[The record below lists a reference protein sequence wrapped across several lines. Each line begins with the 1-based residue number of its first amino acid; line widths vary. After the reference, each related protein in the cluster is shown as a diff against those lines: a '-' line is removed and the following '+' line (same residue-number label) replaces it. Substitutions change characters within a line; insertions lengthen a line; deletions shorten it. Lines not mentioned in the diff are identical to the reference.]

1 MSNFNEF
8 THLYQLSKTLRFE
21 LKPIGETLK
30 HFNESGILDQDEH
43 RAESYKKVKKL
54 IDRYHKEFME
64 EALRDFVFQM
74 DDEGKNNSLSEY
86 FFLYSLGKRTE
97 AQDNDFKD
105 VKKNLREQIAKYFK
119 ASPKYKNLFKQEL
132 IKEDLCNN
140 MQCNEEEQK
149 LVEEF
154 HNFTTYFTGF
164 HENRKN
170 MYSDEEKSTAI
181 AFRLVHQNLPK
192 FIDNIGVF
200 DRVRNID
207 EIKAGIENLQKHFE
221 TEGLFKQGEKIEDFF
236 TLDYYSRLAVQ
247 SRIEIYNAILGGKTT
262 EKGEKIQGLNELINL
277 YNQQHKETHLP
288 KMKAL
293 FKQILS
299 DRQAVSWIE
308 ESFKS
313 DNEVL
318 SSVNDF
324 YENLKQNE
332 IFERTKELLTS
343 VGSYDLSKVYITN
356 DQQLTSI
363 SQQLYGS
370 WAVIENAILAEMQNE
385 TPRKKKEDAEKYNER
400 LKKAYS
406 NRSSFSIAYI
416 DQCLEAVFGENR
428 IPVEQ
433 HFANLGK
440 AEIETEAECGKIKI
454 PDVFTQIEQTYSA
467 AKSLLCNPYPKDKHL
482 SQSDEDI
489 EKVKNLL
496 DALKRFQHFIKPLTG
511 SGDEA
516 EKDEMFYGD
525 LAELWTE
532 IDQLNSLYNKVRNH
546 LTGKPYSEEKL
557 KLNFENATLLN
568 GWDKNKEPDNTAI
581 ILRKD
586 GLYYLAIMNKE
597 HNRIFA
603 SDKLPNNGECYEKV
617 IYKLLPGAN
626 KMLPKVFLSKKGIE
640 VFKPSQ
646 EILAIY
652 NNGTHKKGDTFNIND
667 CHKLI
672 DFFKES
678 ISKHNDW
685 KNFDFHFSDTNSYE
699 DLSGFYREVEN
710 QGYKITFQNISSDYI
725 DNLVNEGKLYLF
737 QIYNKDF
744 STKRD
749 LSKHKEGT
757 PNMHTLYWQML
768 FDERNLNDGVYQL
781 NGHAEV
787 FFRKKSLNY
796 TKPTHPANQPIAKKN
811 PHSKNETSQF
821 TYDLIKDK
829 RFTMDKFLF
838 HVPITLNFKSGETDN
853 INAKVRQWLQKAD
866 DVHIIGIDRGE
877 RHLLYLTVIDSKGN
891 IKEQMSLNTIEN
903 KYNGNTYAFDYH
915 NRLDE
920 KEKERD
926 KAKKSWKTVENIKEL
941 KEGYLSQAIHKITQ
955 LMLKYNAIIVLE
967 DLNIGFM
974 RGRQKVE
981 KQVYQKFEKML
992 IDKLNYLADK
1002 KKDPSE
1008 VGGVLNAYQLT
1019 SKFESFTKL
1028 GRQSGFLFYI
1038 PAWNTSKIDPVT
1050 GFVNLFDTQYKSDGK
1065 AKMFFSKFKSI
1076 SYNKDKNWFEFSFDY
1091 NDFTSKADG
1100 TKTEWT
1106 VCTNGERI
1114 ENFRNGETSNQWGG
1128 RTINLSQ
1135 KFKSLFDEYGI
1146 DFTKDLQ
1153 NSICSQ
1159 SKKGFFKQLLHL
1171 FKLTV
1176 QMRNSNTETEE
1187 EKGKKDF
1194 IISPVCVDDKYYN
1207 SDIEAEKGKDEEG
1220 NWKSELPVNAD
1231 ANGAY
1236 NIARKGLMILNHIKQ
1251 SSDPSKKQEY
1261 DLTNKAWLNFV
1272 QKGSVEGK

>member
-1 MSNFNEF
+1 
-8 THLYQLSKTLRFE
+8 
-21 LKPIGETLK
+21 
-30 HFNESGILDQDEH
+30 
-43 RAESYKKVKKL
+43 
-54 IDRYHKEFME
+54 
-64 EALRDFVFQM
+64 M

-343 VGSYDLSKVYITN
+343 IGSYDLSKLSKIYITN

-482 SQSDEDI
+482 SQSDKDI

-532 IDQLNSLYNKVRNH
+532 IDQLNSLYDKVRNH

-768 FDERNLNDGVYQL
+768 FDERNLKYVIYKL
-781 NGHAEV
+781 NGQAEV

-853 INAKVRQWLQKAD
+853 IDAKVRQWLQKAD

-877 RHLLYLTVIDSKGN
+877 RHLLYLTVIDCKGN

-903 KYNGNTYAFDYH
+903 EYNGNNYAFDYH
-915 NRLDE
+915 KRLDE

-967 DLNIGFM
+967 DLNMGFM

-992 IDKLNYLADK
+992 IDN
-1002 KKDPSE
+1002 
-1008 VGGVLNAYQLT
+1008 
-1019 SKFESFTKL
+1019 
-1028 GRQSGFLFYI
+1028 
-1038 PAWNTSKIDPVT
+1038 
-1050 GFVNLFDTQYKSDGK
+1050 
-1065 AKMFFSKFKSI
+1065 
-1076 SYNKDKNWFEFSFDY
+1076 
-1091 NDFTSKADG
+1091 
-1100 TKTEWT
+1100 
-1106 VCTNGERI
+1106 
-1114 ENFRNGETSNQWGG
+1114 
-1128 RTINLSQ
+1128 
-1135 KFKSLFDEYGI
+1135 
-1146 DFTKDLQ
+1146 
-1153 NSICSQ
+1153 
-1159 SKKGFFKQLLHL
+1159 
-1171 FKLTV
+1171 
-1176 QMRNSNTETEE
+1176 
-1187 EKGKKDF
+1187 
-1194 IISPVCVDDKYYN
+1194 
-1207 SDIEAEKGKDEEG
+1207 
-1220 NWKSELPVNAD
+1220 
-1231 ANGAY
+1231 
-1236 NIARKGLMILNHIKQ
+1236 
-1251 SSDPSKKQEY
+1251 
-1261 DLTNKAWLNFV
+1261 
-1272 QKGSVEGK
+1272 

>member
-1 MSNFNEF
+1 MSNFKDF

-21 LKPIGETLK
+21 LRPIGETLK
-30 HFNESGILDQDEH
+30 HFNESGILDHDET

-64 EALRDFVFQM
+64 EALRNFEFQM
-74 DDEGKNNSLSEY
+74 DEKKQKNSLGEY
-86 FFLYSLGKRTE
+86 SSLYSIKKRTE
-97 AQDNDFKD
+97 AQDKDFKE
-105 VKKNLREQIAKYFK
+105 VRENLRKQIAEHFK
-119 ASPKYKNLFKQEL
+119 KSPKFKNLFKQEL
-132 IKEDLCNN
+132 IKSDLCLN
-140 MQCNEEEQK
+140 MQCSDEERK

-247 SRIEIYNAILGGKTT
+247 SRIDIYNAILGGKTI

-277 YNQQHKETHLP
+277 YNQQHKESHLP

-313 DNEVL
+313 DDEVL

-324 YENLKQNE
+324 YDDLKQNE
-332 IFERTKELLTS
+332 IFDRTKELLTS
-343 VGSYDLSKVYITN
+343 IGSYDLSKLSKIYITN

-433 HFANLGK
+433 HFAKLGK

-454 PDVFTQIEQTYSA
+454 PDVFTQIEQTYSV
-467 AKSLLCNPYPKDKHL
+467 AKVLLCNPYPKDKHL

-557 KLNFENATLLN
+557 KLNFENATLLT

-768 FDERNLNDGVYQL
+768 FDERNLKDVIYKL
-781 NGHAEV
+781 NGQAEV

-838 HVPITLNFKSGETDN
+838 HVPITLNFKSGGTDN
-853 INAKVRQWLQKAD
+853 IDAKVRQWLQKAD

-877 RHLLYLTVIDSKGN
+877 RHLLYLTVIDCKGN

-903 KYNGNTYAFDYH
+903 EYNGNTYAFDYH
-915 NRLDE
+915 KRLDE

-926 KAKKSWKTVENIKEL
+926 KAKKS
-941 KEGYLSQAIHKITQ
+941 
-955 LMLKYNAIIVLE
+955 
-967 DLNIGFM
+967 
-974 RGRQKVE
+974 
-981 KQVYQKFEKML
+981 
-992 IDKLNYLADK
+992 
-1002 KKDPSE
+1002 
-1008 VGGVLNAYQLT
+1008 
-1019 SKFESFTKL
+1019 
-1028 GRQSGFLFYI
+1028 
-1038 PAWNTSKIDPVT
+1038 
-1050 GFVNLFDTQYKSDGK
+1050 
-1065 AKMFFSKFKSI
+1065 
-1076 SYNKDKNWFEFSFDY
+1076 
-1091 NDFTSKADG
+1091 
-1100 TKTEWT
+1100 
-1106 VCTNGERI
+1106 
-1114 ENFRNGETSNQWGG
+1114 
-1128 RTINLSQ
+1128 
-1135 KFKSLFDEYGI
+1135 
-1146 DFTKDLQ
+1146 
-1153 NSICSQ
+1153 
-1159 SKKGFFKQLLHL
+1159 
-1171 FKLTV
+1171 
-1176 QMRNSNTETEE
+1176 
-1187 EKGKKDF
+1187 
-1194 IISPVCVDDKYYN
+1194 
-1207 SDIEAEKGKDEEG
+1207 
-1220 NWKSELPVNAD
+1220 
-1231 ANGAY
+1231 
-1236 NIARKGLMILNHIKQ
+1236 
-1251 SSDPSKKQEY
+1251 
-1261 DLTNKAWLNFV
+1261 
-1272 QKGSVEGK
+1272 

>member
-1 MSNFNEF
+1 
-8 THLYQLSKTLRFE
+8 
-21 LKPIGETLK
+21 
-30 HFNESGILDQDEH
+30 
-43 RAESYKKVKKL
+43 
-54 IDRYHKEFME
+54 ME
-64 EALRDFVFQM
+64 EALRNFEFQM
-74 DDEGKNNSLSEY
+74 DDEKQKNSLSEY

-97 AQDNDFKD
+97 AQDNDFKE
-105 VKKNLREQIAKYFK
+105 VRKNLRKQIAEYFK
-119 ASPKYKNLFKQEL
+119 KSSKFKNLFKQEL
-132 IKEDLCNN
+132 IKSDLCLN
-140 MQCNEEEQK
+140 MQCSDEERK

-247 SRIEIYNAILGGKTT
+247 SRIDIYNAILGGKAT

-277 YNQQHKETHLP
+277 YNQQYKESHLP

-299 DRQAVSWIE
+299 DRKAVSWIE

-313 DNEVL
+313 DDEVL

-324 YENLKQNE
+324 YKNLKQNE
-332 IFERTKELLTS
+332 IFDRTKELLTS
-343 VGSYDLSKVYITN
+343 IGSYDLSKIYITN

-363 SQQLYGS
+363 SQQIYGS
-370 WAVIENAILAEMQNE
+370 WAVIENAILAEMQKE
-385 TPRKKKEDAEKYNER
+385 IPRKKKEDAEKYNER

-416 DQCLEAVFGENR
+416 NQCLEAVFGENH

-433 HFANLGK
+433 QHFAKLGE

-467 AKSLLCNPYPKDKHL
+467 AKVLLCNPYPKDKHL

-525 LAELWTE
+525 LAELWAE
-532 IDQLNSLYNKVRNH
+532 IDQLNSLYNRVRNH

-744 STKRD
+744 STKRNP
-749 LSKHKEGT
+749 SKHKEGT
-757 PNMHTLYWQML
+757 PNMHTLYWRML
-768 FDERNLNDGVYQL
+768 FDERNLKDVIYKL
-781 NGHAEV
+781 NGQAEV

-838 HVPITLNFKSGETDN
+838 HVPITLNFKSGGTDN
-853 INAKVRQWLQKAD
+853 IDAKVRQWLQKAD

-877 RHLLYLTVIDSKGN
+877 RHLLYLTVIDCKGN
-891 IKEQMSLNTIEN
+891 IKEQISLNTIEN
-903 KYNGNTYAFDYH
+903 EYNGNTYAFDYH
-915 NRLDE
+915 KRLDE

-967 DLNIGFM
+967 DLNMGFM

-992 IDKLNYLADK
+992 IDKLNYLVDK

-1019 SKFESFTKL
+1019 SKFDSFAKL

-1038 PAWNTSKIDPVT
+1038 PAWNTSKLDPVT
-1050 GFVNLFDTQYKSDGK
+1050 GFVNLFDTHKSDDE
-1065 AKMFFSKFKSI
+1065 AKIFFSKFKSI
-1076 SYNKDKNWFEFSFDY
+1076 NYNKDKDWFEFSFDY
-1091 NDFTSKADG
+1091 NDFTSKAEG
-1100 TKTEWT
+1100 TKTQWT

-1114 ENFRNGETSNQWGG
+1114 ENFRNGETSNRWGG

-1135 KFKSLFDEYGI
+1135 EFKSLFDEYGI

-1159 SKKGFFKQLLHL
+1159 SKKDFFKQLLHL

-1176 QMRNSNTETEE
+1176 QMRNSNTETTETEE
-1187 EKGKKDF
+1187 EKEKGKEKKDF
-1194 IISPVCVDDKYYN
+1194 IISPVCVDGKYYN

-1251 SSDPSKKQEY
+1251 SSDPSKRQEY

>member
-97 AQDNDFKD
+97 AQDNDFKEI
-105 VKKNLREQIAKYFK
+105 KKNLREQIAKYFK

-170 MYSDEEKSTAI
+170 MYSNEEKSTAI

-192 FIDNIGVF
+192 FIDNIGAF
-200 DRVRNID
+200 DRARNID
-207 EIKAGIENLQKHFE
+207 EIKAGIKNLQKHFE
-221 TEGLFKQGEKIEDFF
+221 TKGLLKQGEKIEDFF
-236 TLDYYSRLAVQ
+236 ALDYYSRLAVQ
-247 SRIEIYNAILGGKTT
+247 SRIDIYNAILGGRAT
-262 EKGEKIQGLNELINL
+262 EKGEKIQGLNEYINL
-277 YNQQHKETHLP
+277 YNQQHKEARLP

-299 DRQAVSWIE
+299 DRQAISWIE

-332 IFERTKELLTS
+332 IFDRTKELLTS

-370 WAVIENAILAEMQNE
+370 WAVIENAILADMQKDI
-385 TPRKKKEDAEKYNER
+385 PRKKKEDSEKYNER

-406 NRSSFSIAYI
+406 NKGSFSIAYI
-416 DQCLEAVFGENR
+416 DQCLEAVFGEKH

-433 HFANLGK
+433 HFTKRGE

-467 AKSLLCNPYPKDKHL
+467 AKTLLCNPYPKGKHL

-532 IDQLNSLYNKVRNH
+532 IDQLNSLYNRVRNH
-546 LTGKPYSEEKL
+546 LTGKPYSDKKL
-557 KLNFENATLLN
+557 KLNFDNATLLN

-581 ILRKD
+581 ILRKG
-586 GLYYLAIMNKE
+586 GLYYLAIMNKKY
-597 HNRIFA
+597 NRTFTA
-603 SDKLPNNGECYEKV
+603 NNLPSSGECYEKI

-640 VFKPSQ
+640 EFKPSQ
-646 EILAIY
+646 EILTNY
-652 NNGTHKKGDTFNIND
+652 SNETHKKGDTFNIDD

-672 DFFKES
+672 DFFKVS

-699 DLSGFYREVEN
+699 DLSGFYREVES

-725 DNLVNEGKLYLF
+725 NQLVNEGKLYLF

-744 STKRD
+744 SPS
-749 LSKHKEGT
+749 SKGT

-768 FDERNLNDGVYQL
+768 FDERNLKNVIYKL
-781 NGHAEV
+781 NGEAEV

-796 TKPTHPANQPIAKKN
+796 TKPTHPANQAIANKN
-811 PHSKNETSQF
+811 PFSKKDKSEF

-838 HVPITLNFKSGETDN
+838 HVPITINFKSSGIDN
-853 INAKVRQWLQKAD
+853 IDLKVRQWLQKAD

-877 RHLLYLTVIDSKGN
+877 RHLLYLTVIDCKGN

-903 KYNGNTYAFDYH
+903 EYKGNTYAFDYH
-915 NRLDE
+915 KRLDE

-926 KAKKSWKTVENIKEL
+926 EARKNWKTVENIKEL

-967 DLNIGFM
+967 DLNMGFM

-1050 GFVNLFDTQYKSDGK
+1050 GFVNLFDTRYKNIDE
-1065 AKMFFSKFKSI
+1065 AKKFFGSFKSI

-1091 NDFTSKADG
+1091 NDFTNKAEG
-1100 TKTEWT
+1100 TKTQWT

-1114 ENFRNGETSNQWGG
+1114 ENFRSGENLNQWSG
-1128 RTINLSQ
+1128 RKIVLSQ
-1135 KFKSLFDEYGI
+1135 EFKTLFDRYGI

-1153 NSICSQ
+1153 NDICSQ
-1159 SKKGFFKQLLHL
+1159 SDMGFFEQLLRL
-1171 FKLTV
+1171 FKLTL
-1176 QMRNSNTETEE
+1176 QMRNSISNTET
-1187 EKGKKDF
+1187 DYL
-1194 IISPVCVDDKYYN
+1194 ISPVYDRNGNFYDSRN
-1207 SDIEAEKGKDEEG
+1207 NRKD
-1220 NWKSELPVNAD
+1220 LPNNAD

-1236 NIARKGLMILNHIKQ
+1236 NIARKGLMILNQIKQ
-1251 SSDPSKKQEY
+1251 TSDLKKPKY

-1272 QKGSVEGK
+1272 QKGYADKD

>member
-21 LKPIGETLK
+21 LRPIGKTLK
-30 HFNESGILDQDEH
+30 HFNESGILDHDET

-64 EALRDFVFQM
+64 EALRNFEFQM
-74 DDEGKNNSLSEY
+74 DDEKQKNSLSEY

-97 AQDNDFKD
+97 AQDNDFKE
-105 VKKNLREQIAKYFK
+105 VRKNLRKQIAEHFK
-119 ASPKYKNLFKQEL
+119 KSPKFKTLFKQEL
-132 IKEDLCNN
+132 IKSDLCLN
-140 MQCNEEEQK
+140 MQCSDEERK

-192 FIDNIGVF
+192 FIDNIGAF
-200 DRVRNID
+200 NRARNID
-207 EIKAGIENLQKHFE
+207 EIKAGIENLQKHFK

-247 SRIEIYNAILGGKTT
+247 SRIDIYNAILGGRTT
-262 EKGEKIQGLNELINL
+262 EKGEKIQGLNEYINL
-277 YNQQHKETHLP
+277 YNQQHKEARLP

-299 DRQAVSWIE
+299 DRQAISWIE

-332 IFERTKELLTS
+332 IFDRTKELLTS

-406 NRSSFSIAYI
+406 NKGSFSIAYI
-416 DQCLEAVFGENR
+416 DQCLEAVFDENL

-433 HFANLGK
+433 HFTKLGE

-511 SGDEA
+511 CGDEA
-516 EKDEMFYGD
+516 EKDEMFYSD
-525 LAELWTE
+525 LTELWAE
-532 IDQLNSLYNKVRNH
+532 IDQLNSLYNRVRNH

-557 KLNFENATLLN
+557 KLNFENASLLT
-568 GWDKNKEPDNTAI
+568 GWDKNMERANTAV
-581 ILRKD
+581 ILRK
-586 GLYYLAIMNKE
+586 GKLYYLAIMKKE
-597 HNRIFA
+597 HNSIFA
-603 SDKLPNNGECYEKV
+603 SDNLPDKGECYEKMV
-617 IYKLLPGAN
+617 YKQIALPLGFGGFARKCFGSATKLGWTYPTNLLNKEGKIIIKDEEAKDVLPELIDCYKDFLNIYEKDGFKYSSYN
-626 KMLPKVFLSKKGIE
+626 FK
-640 VFKPSQ
+640 FKPSNQ
-646 EILAIY
+646 YEKLSQFFAEIQQ
-652 NNGTHKKGDTFNIND
+652 
-667 CHKLI
+667 
-672 DFFKES
+672 
-678 ISKHNDW
+678 
-685 KNFDFHFSDTNSYE
+685 
-699 DLSGFYREVEN
+699 

-725 DNLVNEGKLYLF
+725 DQLVNEGKLYLF

-744 STKRD
+744 SPS
-749 LSKHKEGT
+749 SKGT

-781 NGHAEV
+781 NGQAEV

-838 HVPITLNFKSGETDN
+838 HVPITINFKSSGMDN
-853 INAKVRQWLQKAD
+853 IDLKVRQWLQKAD

-877 RHLLYLTVIDSKGN
+877 RHLLYLTVIDCKGN

-903 KYNGNTYAFDYH
+903 EYKGNTYAFDYH
-915 NRLDE
+915 KRLDE
-920 KEKERD
+920 KEKERG
-926 KAKKSWKTVENIKEL
+926 KAKKNWKTIENIKEL

-955 LMLKYNAIIVLE
+955 IMLKYNAIIVLE
-967 DLNIGFM
+967 DLNMGFM

-1050 GFVNLFDTQYKSDGK
+1050 GFVNLFDTQYKSDDK

-1091 NDFTSKADG
+1091 NDFTNKAEG
-1100 TKTEWT
+1100 TKTQWT

-1114 ENFRNGETSNQWGG
+1114 ENFRSGQKPNQWDG

-1207 SDIEAEKGKDEEG
+1207 SDIEAEKEKDEEG

>member
-21 LKPIGETLK
+21 LRPIGETLK
-30 HFNESGILDQDEH
+30 HFNESGILDHDET

-64 EALRDFVFQM
+64 EALKDFVFQM

-247 SRIEIYNAILGGKTT
+247 SRIEIYNAILGGRTT
-262 EKGEKIQGLNELINL
+262 EKGEKIQGLNEYINL
-277 YNQQHKETHLP
+277 YNQQHKEARLP

-299 DRQAVSWIE
+299 DRQAISWIE

-332 IFERTKELLTS
+332 IFDRTKELLTS
-343 VGSYDLSKVYITN
+343 IGSYDLSKLSKIYITN

-406 NRSSFSIAYI
+406 NKGSFSIAYI
-416 DQCLEAVFGENR
+416 DQCLEAVFDENL

-699 DLSGFYREVEN
+699 DLSGFYREVKN

-768 FDERNLNDGVYQL
+768 FDERNLKDVIYKL
-781 NGHAEV
+781 NGQAEV

-838 HVPITLNFKSGETDN
+838 HVPITINFKSGGMDN
-853 INAKVRQWLQKAD
+853 IDLKVRQWLQKAD

-877 RHLLYLTVIDSKGN
+877 RHLLYLTVIDCKGN

-903 KYNGNTYAFDYH
+903 EYNGNTYAFDYH
-915 NRLDE
+915 KRLDE

-967 DLNIGFM
+967 DLNMGFM

-1019 SKFESFTKL
+1019 SKFDSFAKL

-1050 GFVNLFDTQYKSDGK
+1050 GFVNLFDTKYKSIDETK
-1065 AKMFFSKFKSI
+1065 KFFDKFKSI
-1076 SYNKDKNWFEFSFDY
+1076 SYNKNKDWFEFSFDY
-1091 NDFTSKADG
+1091 NDFTSKAEG

-1114 ENFRNGETSNQWGG
+1114 ENFRNGETSNQWSG

-1135 KFKSLFDEYGI
+1135 ELKTLFDGYGI

-1159 SKKGFFKQLLHL
+1159 SEKGFFEQLLRL

-1176 QMRNSNTETEE
+1176 QMRNSISNTEI
-1187 EKGKKDF
+1187 DYL
-1194 IISPVCVDDKYYN
+1194 ISPVCDK
-1207 SDIEAEKGKDEEG
+1207 KGVFYDSREDRKD
-1220 NWKSELPVNAD
+1220 LPNNAD

-1261 DLTNKAWLNFV
+1261 NLTNKAWLNFV

>member
-1 MSNFNEF
+1 MSNFKDF

-21 LKPIGETLK
+21 LRPIGETLK
-30 HFNESGILDQDEH
+30 HFNESSILDHDET

-64 EALRDFVFQM
+64 EVLKDLAFPM
-74 DDEGKNNSLSEY
+74 ENKGKKNSLGEY
-86 FFLYSLGKRTE
+86 SSLYSIKKRTE
-97 AQDNDFKD
+97 AQDKDFKE
-105 VKKNLREQIAKYFK
+105 VRKNLRKQIADCFK
-119 ASPKYKNLFKQEL
+119 KSPKFKNLFKQEL
-132 IKEDLCNN
+132 IKSDLCLL
-140 MQCNEEEQK
+140 MQCSDEERK

-200 DRVRNID
+200 NRVRNID
-207 EIKAGIENLQKHFE
+207 EIKTGIENLQKHFE
-221 TEGLFKQGEKIEDFF
+221 TEELFKQGEKIENFF
-236 TLDYYSRLAVQ
+236 TLDYYCRLAVQ

-277 YNQQHKETHLP
+277 YNQQHKEPHLP

-299 DRQAVSWIE
+299 DSQAVSWIE

-313 DNEVL
+313 DDEVL
-318 SSVNDF
+318 SSINDF
-324 YENLKQNE
+324 YDDLKQNE
-332 IFERTKELLTS
+332 IFGRTKELLTS
-343 VGSYDLSKVYITN
+343 VGSYELSKIYIIN
-356 DQQLTSI
+356 DQQLTNI

-370 WAVIENAILAEMQNE
+370 WAVIENAILAEMQKE
-385 TPRKKKEDAEKYNER
+385 TPRKKREDAEKYNER

-416 DQCLEAVFGENR
+416 DQCLEAVFDEKH

-454 PDVFTQIEQTYSA
+454 PDIFTQIEQTYSA

-525 LAELWTE
+525 LAELCTE
-532 IDQLNSLYNKVRNH
+532 IDQLNSLYNRVRNH
-546 LTGKPYSEEKL
+546 LTGKPYSEEKI
-557 KLNFENATLLN
+557 KLNFENTTLLT
-568 GWDKNKEPDNTAI
+568 GWDKNMERANTAV
-581 ILRKD
+581 ILRK
-586 GLYYLAIMNKE
+586 GELYYLAIMNKE

-603 SDKLPNNGECYEKV
+603 SDNLPDNGECYEKMV
-617 IYKLLPGAN
+617 YKQIALPLGFGGFVRKCFGAATELGWTCPTNLLNKEGKIIIKDEEAKDVLPELIDCYKNFLNIYEKDGFKYSN
-626 KMLPKVFLSKKGIE
+626 YNFK
-640 VFKPSQ
+640 FKPSNQ
-646 EILAIY
+646 YEKLNQFFAEIKQQA
-652 NNGTHKKGDTFNIND
+652 
-667 CHKLI
+667 
-672 DFFKES
+672 
-678 ISKHNDW
+678 
-685 KNFDFHFSDTNSYE
+685 
-699 DLSGFYREVEN
+699 
-710 QGYKITFQNISSDYI
+710 YKITFQNISSDYI
-725 DNLVNEGKLYLF
+725 DQLVTEGKLYLF

-744 STKRD
+744 SPS
-749 LSKHKEGT
+749 SKGT
-757 PNMHTLYWQML
+757 PNMHTLYWRML

-796 TKPTHPANQPIAKKN
+796 TKPTHPANQPIANKN
-811 PHSKNETSQF
+811 PSSKKDKSEF

-838 HVPITLNFKSGETDN
+838 HVPITLNFKSGKTDD

-877 RHLLYLTVIDSKGN
+877 RHLLYLTVIDCKGN

-903 KYNGNTYAFDYH
+903 EYNGNTYAFDYH
-915 NRLDE
+915 KRLDE

-955 LMLKYNAIIVLE
+955 LILKYNAIIVLE
-967 DLNIGFM
+967 NLNMGFM

-992 IDKLNYLADK
+992 IDKLNYLVDK

-1008 VGGVLNAYQLT
+1008 VGGMLNAYQLT
-1019 SKFESFTKL
+1019 SKFDSFAKL

-1050 GFVNLFDTQYKSDGK
+1050 GFVNLFDTHKSDDE
-1065 AKMFFSKFKSI
+1065 AKIFFSKFKSI
-1076 SYNKDKNWFEFSFDY
+1076 NYNKDKDWFEFSFDY
-1091 NDFTSKADG
+1091 NDFTSKAEG
-1100 TKTEWT
+1100 TKTQWT

-1114 ENFRNGETSNQWGG
+1114 ENFRNGETSNRWDG

-1135 KFKSLFDEYGI
+1135 EFKSLFDEYGI

-1176 QMRNSNTETEE
+1176 QMRNSNAKTEE
-1187 EKGKKDF
+1187 EKEDF
-1194 IISPVCVDDKYYN
+1194 IISPVCVDGKYYN

-1236 NIARKGLMILNHIKQ
+1236 NIARKGLMILNHIQQ
-1251 SSDPSKKQEY
+1251 SSDPSEEQEY

-1272 QKGSVEGK
+1272 QKGSVEEK

>member
-343 VGSYDLSKVYITN
+343 IGSYDLSKLSKIYITN

-482 SQSDEDI
+482 SQSDKDI

-768 FDERNLNDGVYQL
+768 FDERNLKYVIYKL
-781 NGHAEV
+781 NGQAEV

-853 INAKVRQWLQKAD
+853 IDAKVRQWLQKAD
-866 DVHIIGIDRGE
+866 DVHIIGI
-877 RHLLYLTVIDSKGN
+877 
-891 IKEQMSLNTIEN
+891 
-903 KYNGNTYAFDYH
+903 
-915 NRLDE
+915 
-920 KEKERD
+920 
-926 KAKKSWKTVENIKEL
+926 
-941 KEGYLSQAIHKITQ
+941 
-955 LMLKYNAIIVLE
+955 
-967 DLNIGFM
+967 
-974 RGRQKVE
+974 
-981 KQVYQKFEKML
+981 
-992 IDKLNYLADK
+992 
-1002 KKDPSE
+1002 
-1008 VGGVLNAYQLT
+1008 GV
-1019 SKFESFTKL
+1019 
-1028 GRQSGFLFYI
+1028 
-1038 PAWNTSKIDPVT
+1038 
-1050 GFVNLFDTQYKSDGK
+1050 
-1065 AKMFFSKFKSI
+1065 
-1076 SYNKDKNWFEFSFDY
+1076 
-1091 NDFTSKADG
+1091 ND
-1100 TKTEWT
+1100 
-1106 VCTNGERI
+1106 
-1114 ENFRNGETSNQWGG
+1114 
-1128 RTINLSQ
+1128 
-1135 KFKSLFDEYGI
+1135 
-1146 DFTKDLQ
+1146 
-1153 NSICSQ
+1153 ICC
-1159 SKKGFFKQLLHL
+1159 
-1171 FKLTV
+1171 
-1176 QMRNSNTETEE
+1176 
-1187 EKGKKDF
+1187 
-1194 IISPVCVDDKYYN
+1194 I
-1207 SDIEAEKGKDEEG
+1207 
-1220 NWKSELPVNAD
+1220 
-1231 ANGAY
+1231 
-1236 NIARKGLMILNHIKQ
+1236 
-1251 SSDPSKKQEY
+1251 
-1261 DLTNKAWLNFV
+1261 
-1272 QKGSVEGK
+1272 